1 MSMYFAQHGK
11 PEVRKYKLH
20 GRTKQSQAD
29 ECDINKLLDK
39 AARQGGLS
47 HLEKYE
53 AKYEDYSS
61 YDFETHTNKIAEM
74 ATCFEN
80 LPADIKREF
89 NQSPDE
95 FFEFVTLPENVGQLP
110 RLLPEIANTGNY
122 FPKQTADE
130 IAAEKAP
137 QAPQQPQAAKQGTQD
152 VAPEKAPTEQKG

>member
-1 MSMYFAQHGK
+1 MSMYFAEHGK

-20 GRTKQSQAD
+20 GRTKQSQKD
-29 ECDINKLLDK
+29 ECDINKLLDR

-53 AKYEDYSS
+53 AKYEDYSN

-95 FFEFVTLPENVGQLP
+95 FFEFVTQPENVEDLP

-122 FPKQTADE
+122 FPKGRP
-130 IAAEKAP
+130 EKAP
-137 QAPQQPQAAKQGTQD
+137 EAPEQPQAAERGTLD
-152 VAPEKAPTEQKG
+152 VAPEKPVNGEKG